1 MFTVRASDIK
11 VLDLTLCKVVCK
23 QVCFRKFFVVY
34 WTPCMWFPTR
44 PKQNN
49 NNEIS
54 NKNGNINNN
63 SRSSMTKSCSATAQ
77 IVSQCLINVWYYG
90 NKSTI
95 QTHVYTHN
103 LHTQILYNT
112 HTFQPRTQGH
122 VTYAHTYTSATS
134 IRVHMHKHTQT
145 CTHTQCMQSYT
156 HTHTHTQMEHA
167 SHTQSWT
174 HTQAYAPTHPH
185 PPTWATSKCSPCR
198 SDGHTASAWVPVA
211 PTCKLRIHSECP
223 VLAQTHNRS
232 PPPCCWRGSC
242 HHRLQKIH
250 RRSCCLSVPLDP

>member
-1 MFTVRASDIK
+1 
-11 VLDLTLCKVVCK
+11 
-23 QVCFRKFFVVY
+23 
-34 WTPCMWFPTR
+34 
-44 PKQNN
+44 
-49 NNEIS
+49 
-54 NKNGNINNN
+54 
-63 SRSSMTKSCSATAQ
+63 MTKSCSATAQ

-122 VTYAHTYTSATS
+122 VTYAHTYISATS

-156 HTHTHTQMEHA
+156 HTHTHTHTHKWNMPATHSHGHTHKHVHTDMYAQPHTLTYRATQTHTHTQTEYA

-211 PTCKLRIHSECP
+211 PTCKLHIHSECP

-250 RRSCCLSVPLDP
+250 RRSWCLSVPLDP